1 MVLIFI
7 IRCYFNPPLLVN
19 SIINVTINR
28 KSKLV
33 QGTRKAKNVL
43 KNYIIRFKLAG
54 HSEIPRMMRR
64 D

>member
-1 MVLIFI
+1 MLL
-7 IRCYFNPPLLVN
+7 YPPLRVK

-43 KNYIIRFKLAG
+43 KNYIIRFRLAG
-54 HSEIPRMMRR
+54 HPEIPRMMRR
-64 D
+64 N

>member
-1 MVLIFI
+1 MLAFTV
-7 IRCYFNPPLLVN
+7 RCYFNKSTLVN

-43 KNYIIRFKLAG
+43 KNYIIRFRLGG
-54 HSEIPRMMRR
+54 HPEIPRMMRR
-64 D
+64 N